1 MQTEY
6 EIVEDFIAAKA
17 VDRTDFIQWF
27 RDGGGSH
34 DKANTHDSRCLRLLE
49 RYVAERDG
57 ERPATLPRILNKHI
71 HGIPAGA
78 VYIGRGSPWGN
89 PFIIGRDG
97 TREDVVAKYDAW
109 IDTQPHLLARSQD
122 LRQCQLVCFCA
133 PKLCHGNPLRRRAN
147 APVCE
152 AI

>member
-1 MQTEY
+1 MKTEY
-6 EIVEDFIAAKA
+6 EIAEDFLTAKA
-17 VDRTDFIQWF
+17 VNKTDFIQWF

-34 DKANTHDSRCLRLLE
+34 NIVNTNDSRYLRQLKT
-49 RYVAERDG
+49 YVAERDG

-97 TREDVVAKYDAW
+97 DRKDVVAKYDAW
-109 IDTQPHLLARSQD
+109 IDTQPHLLARLPD
-122 LRQCQLVCFCA
+122 LRHRQLVCFCA
-133 PKLCHGNPLRRRAN
+133 PSLCHGNPLRRRAN